1 MDHSLKTKK
10 DYKIE
15 RNKRLKINKL
25 NKLNKSCF
33 QNVMAYREF
42 KDLLTGTA
50 SHKILCD
57 KALDIMDIQSQI
69 SWISKGSWFRSQLL
83 FQVQTP

>member
-1 MDHSLKTKK
+1 
-10 DYKIE
+10 
-15 RNKRLKINKL
+15 
-25 NKLNKSCF
+25 
-33 QNVMAYREF
+33 MAYREF

-83 FQVQTP
+83 FVTLEKSKHVKPRMNERITKTTD

>member
-1 MDHSLKTKK
+1 
-10 DYKIE
+10 
-15 RNKRLKINKL
+15 
-25 NKLNKSCF
+25 
-33 QNVMAYREF
+33 MAYREF

-69 SWISKGSWFRSQLL
+69 SWISKGSWFRSQFL